1 MSQVAWSKRARGP
14 LGLAI
19 IVGIAA
25 VMLVLAGVLSAASE
39 RRAQSRTASDVEP
52 GPLQELRGADG
63 ASSKRGGRH
72 GDRARLRRSIV
83 QLASMLKCV
92 SGCNPLS
99 YRGYGCFCGYRGDG
113 MPVDPIDS
121 CCLEHDWCYS
131 QSPCSKLSLYL
142 LPYEWHCLT
151 PGMAHCAYPA
161 SLSPHAHC
169 GQQLCQCD
177 LEFASCVS
185 RYPCPR
191 RRISCQHRK
200 LSMIHSLFNG
210 QGPSSQPP
218 EAAFGGLQKRRR
230 LKGRRP
236 GHLSRRKPGWRPK
249 RPPWRD
255 DNRTQI
261 YPDSTG
267 DKAPGRQVANAMDLR
282 SSPSWEDGLH
292 STSNAVSGHHQEME
306 PWRFKATY
314 GSDELQPTFV
324 SNSLRETSEAPES
337 PLENMIKV
345 SSTFLELQSETT
357 QHEHSPTAQG
367 TEHSSEASR
376 EVRGHQHSATNS
388 KATFSQR
395 IAPDE
400 PELRTHPTFVQSM
413 STITV
418 GMASK
423 IHPASKEVTYKDFVL
438 ETAVAS
444 ISGGHPDKPT
454 EEETG
459 SGVHHTEKRKPFSNL
474 DSGQPQPAPQLQ
486 SSITATSWKA
496 PSAVWKVESLNGT
509 PMLPQLLVP
518 LLAHHTQAILPSTQ
532 WSTYLESSRN
542 FNAENNLARK
552 RAIRVTRTFG

>member
-1 MSQVAWSKRARGP
+1 
-14 LGLAI
+14 
-19 IVGIAA
+19 
-25 VMLVLAGVLSAASE
+25 VLSAASE

-210 QGPSSQPP
+210 K
-218 EAAFGGLQKRRR
+218 KR
-230 LKGRRP
+230 
-236 GHLSRRKPGWRPK
+236 
-249 RPPWRD
+249 
-255 DNRTQI
+255 
-261 YPDSTG
+261 
-267 DKAPGRQVANAMDLR
+267 
-282 SSPSWEDGLH
+282 
-292 STSNAVSGHHQEME
+292 
-306 PWRFKATY
+306 
-314 GSDELQPTFV
+314 
-324 SNSLRETSEAPES
+324 
-337 PLENMIKV
+337 
-345 SSTFLELQSETT
+345 
-357 QHEHSPTAQG
+357 
-367 TEHSSEASR
+367 
-376 EVRGHQHSATNS
+376 
-388 KATFSQR
+388 
-395 IAPDE
+395 
-400 PELRTHPTFVQSM
+400 
-413 STITV
+413 
-418 GMASK
+418 
-423 IHPASKEVTYKDFVL
+423 
-438 ETAVAS
+438 
-444 ISGGHPDKPT
+444 
-454 EEETG
+454 
-459 SGVHHTEKRKPFSNL
+459 
-474 DSGQPQPAPQLQ
+474 
-486 SSITATSWKA
+486 
-496 PSAVWKVESLNGT
+496 
-509 PMLPQLLVP
+509 
-518 LLAHHTQAILPSTQ
+518 
-532 WSTYLESSRN
+532 
-542 FNAENNLARK
+542 
-552 RAIRVTRTFG
+552 